1 MYEKIKIIDR
11 TIFICYITV
20 NATVVYGAVT
30 ADANYNTLKTDCNDI
45 SLDENFCD
53 DSVIVVLKN
62 EKSMELDTYHVSDF
76 SEVNPKYIRDLTSDT
91 VDTIQNE
98 YISVHNEFVS
108 IVLDDD
114 TVFLSDELGQQ
125 ALDSIDENI
134 KDEYSDFHQ
143 TLCITLNKHD
153 KQNVLDAIETLQKR
167 NDVLYAEP
175 NYCITLDSTDVTNDE
190 YVSEQWAL
198 DKINLPDAWKIT
210 TGSKSVKVGVIDS
223 GIKADHPDLKDNVDC
238 ELSKSFVEGT
248 DDSDALEDVF
258 GHGTHVAGIIG
269 AVGNN
274 SIGVSGTCW
283 NVDLVSLKVLDDNG
297 VCGNSNDKIS
307 GVINAI
313 NYAKANNI
321 NILNFSIA
329 LVVPKSKAFEE
340 TINNYPGLFVCAA
353 GNELF
358 NIDTAG
364 RKRRIYPSIYTSD
377 NIVSVAASNSNDK
390 IWYVEKFQQG
400 SNYGIVSVDL
410 AAPGASIYSTYA
422 AENKAYT
429 NMSGT
434 SMATPYVTGVA
445 ALIQSKY
452 QNISTKAT
460 KKAILDG
467 VDKSSYWSK
476 YVKTGGRLNAYNAL
490 KSAGDCKFTIQ
501 YDKNG
506 GSGNNMPST
515 TVTYGVSTKIS
526 LNTYQSPSDEKLFAG
541 WYANRKSDNKWL
553 YQNESGKLGWYKEGS
568 QPSGYTKSI
577 YRDGVTVA
585 HTSSVKNDT
594 IVMYAYWIK
603 KGDVLKGD
611 VNLDGAITID
621 DAVLVQKYINNM
633 CTFSDIQ
640 KYAADVNSDGVINIY
655 DATEIQKII
664 AKLN

>member
-1 MYEKIKIIDR
+1 MKKLKLLTGFFLSAIL
-11 TIFICYITV
+11 TV
-20 NATVVYGAVT
+20 NATVAYGAVT

-108 IVLDDD
+108 IVSDND

-364 RKRRIYPSIYTSD
+364 QKRRIYPSIYTSD

-410 AAPGASIYSTYA
+410 AAPGADIYSTYT

>member
-1 MYEKIKIIDR
+1 MKKLKLLTGLFFSAILI
-11 TIFICYITV
+11 V
-20 NATVVYGAVT
+20 NATVAYGAVT

-76 SEVNPKYIRDLTSDT
+76 SEINPKYIRDLTSDT

-108 IVLDDD
+108 IVSDND

-223 GIKADHPDLKDNVDC
+223 GIKADHPDLKDNVDS

-364 RKRRIYPSIYTSD
+364 QKRRIYPSIYTSD

-410 AAPGASIYSTYA
+410 AAPGADIYSTYT

>member
-1 MYEKIKIIDR
+1 MKKLKLLTGLFFSAILI
-11 TIFICYITV
+11 V
-20 NATVVYGAVT
+20 NATVAYGAVT

-91 VDTIQNE
+91 VDIIQNE

-108 IVLDDD
+108 IVSDND

-364 RKRRIYPSIYTSD
+364 QKRRIYPSIYTSD

-410 AAPGASIYSTYA
+410 AAPGADIYSTYT

-467 VDKSSYWSK
+467 VDKSSYWSQ
-476 YVKTGGRLNAYNAL
+476 YVKTGGRLNAYKAL

-506 GSGNNMPST
+506 GSGSNMPNT
-515 TVTYGVSTKIS
+515 TVVYGVSTKIS

-611 VNLDGAITID
+611 VNLDGVITID

>member
-1 MYEKIKIIDR
+1 MKKLKLLTGLFLSAIL
-11 TIFICYITV
+11 TV

-108 IVLDDD
+108 IVSDND

-210 TGSKSVKVGVIDS
+210 TGSKSVKVGIMDT
-223 GIKADHPDLKDNVDC
+223 GIKADHPDLTDNVDR
-238 ELSKSFVEGT
+238 ELSKSFIDGISDEVALT
-248 DDSDALEDVF
+248 DSN

-274 SIGVSGTCW
+274 GTGVAGTCW
-283 NVDLVSLKVLDDNG
+283 NIDLVSLKVLNDNG
-297 VCGNSNDKIS
+297 NKDKLSDI
-307 GVINAI
+307 IDAI
-313 NYAKANNI
+313 NYAEAKNI
-321 NILNFSIA
+321 KILSLSASFEGHIS
-329 LVVPKSKAFEE
+329 KSFEE
-340 TINNYPGLFVCAA
+340 TISNYSGLLVCSA
-353 GNELF
+353 GNRNL
-358 NIDTAG
+358 NIETAN
-364 RKRRIYPSIYTSD
+364 KYSKIYPSIYTSD
-377 NIVSVAASNSNDK
+377 NIISVAASNVDDK
-390 IWYVEKFQQG
+390 IWKTDDYEG
-400 SNYGIVSVDL
+400 SNYGLVSVDL

>member
-1 MYEKIKIIDR
+1 MKKLKLLTGFFLSAIL
-11 TIFICYITV
+11 TV
-20 NATVVYGAVT
+20 NATVAYGAVT

-108 IVLDDD
+108 IVSDND

-364 RKRRIYPSIYTSD
+364 QKRRIYPSIYTSD

-410 AAPGASIYSTYA
+410 AAPGADIYSTYT

-467 VDKSSYWSK
+467 VDKSSYWPK

>member
-1 MYEKIKIIDR
+1 MKKKKFKLLTGLSLAAILVMNS
-11 TIFICYITV
+11 TV
-20 NATVVYGAVT
+20 TFGAVSTET
-30 ADANYNTLKTDCNDI
+30 ADNNLKTDCDDI
-45 SLDENFCD
+45 SLSENFCD
-53 DSVIVVLKN
+53 DSVIVALRN
-62 EKSMELDTYHVSDF
+62 ETSMELDTYSVSDF
-76 SEVNPKYIRDLTSDT
+76 SEVNAKSVKDLTADT

-98 YISVHNEFVS
+98 YVSVYNDFINVVS
-108 IVLDDD
+108 QDD
-114 TVFLSDELGQQ
+114 TLFLTEEQGQK

-134 KDEYSDFHQ
+134 KDEHSDFHQ

-153 KQNVLDAIETLQKR
+153 KQNVLDTIETLQKR

-175 NYCITLDSTDVTNDE
+175 DYCVSLDSTDVTNDE
-190 YVSEQWAL
+190 YVNEQWAL

-210 TGSKSVKVGVIDS
+210 TGSKNVKVGIMDT
-223 GIKADHPDLKDNVDC
+223 GIKADHPDLTDNVDR
-238 ELSKSFVEGT
+238 ELSKSFIDGISDEVALT
-248 DDSDALEDVF
+248 DSN

-274 SIGVSGTCW
+274 GTGVAGTCW
-283 NVDLVSLKVLDDNG
+283 NIDLVSLKVLKDNG
-297 VCGNSNDKIS
+297 NKDKLSDI
-307 GVINAI
+307 IDAI
-313 NYAKANNI
+313 NYAEAKNI
-321 NILNFSIA
+321 KILSLSASFDGHIS
-329 LVVPKSKAFEE
+329 KSFEE
-340 TINNYPGLFVCAA
+340 TICNYSGLLVCSA
-353 GNELF
+353 GNYGL
-358 NIDTAG
+358 NIETAN
-364 RKRRIYPSIYTSD
+364 KYNKIYPSIYTSD
-377 NIVSVAASNSNDK
+377 NIISVAASNADDK
-390 IWYVEKFQQG
+390 IWKKGEYNG
-400 SNYGIVSVDL
+400 SNYGVVSVDL
-410 AAPGASIYSTYA
+410 AAPGADIYSTYSA
-422 AENKAYT
+422 DDKAYVSMT
-429 NMSGT
+429 GT

-467 VDKSSYWSK
+467 VDKSSYWSQ

-506 GSGNNMPST
+506 GSGDNMPNT
-515 TVTYGVSTKIS
+515 TVVYGVSTKIS
-526 LNTYQSPSDEKLFAG
+526 LNTYKSPSDEKLFAG
-541 WYANRKSDNKWL
+541 WYANRKSDDKWL
-553 YQNESGKLGWYKEGS
+553 YQDESGKLGWYKEGS
-568 QPSGYTKSI
+568 QPTGYTKSI

-594 IVMYAYWIK
+594 IVMYAYWIDK
-603 KGDVLKGD
+603 NDVLKGD

-655 DATEIQKII
+655 DSTEIQKII

>member
-1 MYEKIKIIDR
+1 MKKLKLLTGLFFSAIL
-11 TIFICYITV
+11 TV
-20 NATVVYGAVT
+20 NATVAYGAVT

-45 SLDENFCD
+45 SLSEDFCD
-53 DSVIVVLKN
+53 NSLIVALRN
-62 EKSMELDTYHVSDF
+62 ETSMELDTYSVSDF
-76 SEVNPKYIRDLTSDT
+76 SEVNAKSVKDLTSDT

-98 YISVHNEFVS
+98 YVSVYNDFINVVS
-108 IVLDDD
+108 QDD

-210 TGSKSVKVGVIDS
+210 TGSKSVKVGIMDT
-223 GIKADHPDLKDNVDC
+223 GIKADHPDLTDNVDR
-238 ELSKSFVEGT
+238 ELSKSFIDGISDEVALT
-248 DDSDALEDVF
+248 DSN

-274 SIGVSGTCW
+274 GTGVAGTCW
-283 NVDLVSLKVLDDNG
+283 NIDLVSLKVLNDNG
-297 VCGNSNDKIS
+297 NKDKLSDI
-307 GVINAI
+307 IDAI
-313 NYAKANNI
+313 NYAEAKNI
-321 NILNFSIA
+321 KILSLSASFEGHIS
-329 LVVPKSKAFEE
+329 KSFEE
-340 TINNYPGLFVCAA
+340 TISNYSGLLVCSA
-353 GNELF
+353 GNRNL
-358 NIDTAG
+358 NIETAN
-364 RKRRIYPSIYTSD
+364 KYSKIYPSIYTSD
-377 NIVSVAASNSNDK
+377 NIISVAASNVDDK
-390 IWYVEKFQQG
+390 IWKTDDYEG
-400 SNYGIVSVDL
+400 SNYGLVSVDL

-506 GSGNNMPST
+506 GSGSNMPNT

-611 VNLDGAITID
+611 VNIDGAITID
-621 DAVLVQKYINNM
+621 DAVLVQKYISHM

>member
-1 MYEKIKIIDR
+1 MKKLKLLTGLFFSAIL
-11 TIFICYITV
+11 TV
-20 NATVVYGAVT
+20 NATVAYGAVT

-76 SEVNPKYIRDLTSDT
+76 SEVNPKYISDLTSDT

-108 IVLDDD
+108 IVSDND

-210 TGSKSVKVGVIDS
+210 TGSKSVKVGIMDT
-223 GIKADHPDLKDNVDC
+223 GIKADHPDLTDNVDR
-238 ELSKSFVEGT
+238 ELSKSFIDGISDEVALT
-248 DDSDALEDVF
+248 DSN

-274 SIGVSGTCW
+274 GTGVAGTCW
-283 NVDLVSLKVLDDNG
+283 NIDLVSLKVLNDNG
-297 VCGNSNDKIS
+297 NKDKLSDI
-307 GVINAI
+307 IDAI
-313 NYAKANNI
+313 NYAEAKNI
-321 NILNFSIA
+321 KILSLSASFEGHIS
-329 LVVPKSKAFEE
+329 KSFEE
-340 TINNYPGLFVCAA
+340 TISNYSGLLVCSA
-353 GNELF
+353 GNRNL
-358 NIDTAG
+358 NIETAN
-364 RKRRIYPSIYTSD
+364 KYSKIYPSIYTSD
-377 NIVSVAASNSNDK
+377 NIISVAASNVDDK
-390 IWYVEKFQQG
+390 IWKTDDYEG
-400 SNYGIVSVDL
+400 SNYGLVSVDL

-611 VNLDGAITID
+611 VNLDGAITVD

-640 KYAADVNSDGVINIY
+640 KYAADVNSDGVINVY
-655 DATEIQKII
+655 DSTEIQKII